1 MSDLTR
7 SFIAVL
13 LPPWIKRGIYQST
26 ASLYQL
32 PLDIRWVEEENYHLT
47 LKFFGSL
54 THEEIQKAKRFLE
67 AFTAAIKP
75 FYMHC
80 GELMVFPNW
89 RRPRVLS
96 LSLKGEIKLLQDL
109 WHQLETGLASIGF
122 PEEKRKRFNPHIT
135 LGRFRSGND
144 ALEKMIRER
153 AGHVPVEKFLVQEL
167 YLMAS
172 KLTPKGPEYTAL
184 ARYPFQVKE

>member
-1 MSDLTR
+1 LSDLTR

-26 ASLYQL
+26 APLYQL
-32 PLDIRWVEEENYHLT
+32 PLDIKWVEEENYHLT

-122 PEEKRKRFNPHIT
+122 LEEKRKRFNPHIT

>member
-13 LPPWIKRGIYQST
+13 LQPEIKRGIYQST

-32 PLDIRWVEEENYHLT
+32 PLDIKWVEEENYHFT

-54 THEEIQKAKRFLE
+54 TQEEIEKVKTFLE

-75 FYMHC
+75 FYLQC

-89 RRPRVLS
+89 RSPRVLS
-96 LSLKGEIKLLQDL
+96 LSLKGEIKILQGL
-109 WHQLETGLASIGF
+109 WHNIETGLADIGF
-122 PEEKRKRFNPHIT
+122 LEEKRKRFNPHIT

-153 AGHVPVEKFLVQEL
+153 AGHIPDEKFLVQEL

-172 KLTPKGPEYTAL
+172 KLTPEGPEYTAL